1 MAIFGSNNVFLSS
14 YVLGSIN
21 GFVAGPRFPVQK
33 ELVLRDLQKRCK
45 KKKVYGF
52 RFSLNWCS
60 GICKQ
65 IAKDKK
71 KMPEVRRPPKNVRQ
85 LLAAQHSRY
94 QAQSAGL
101 LMSTAHVM
109 AHAAR
114 ALRPL
119 DEDGLAEL
127 MDASASD
134 SLGPRQPPALE
145 DIVGNIT
152 SGKSVRSVYKSAAN
166 ALELG
171 EKGKRRDKRRQEE
184 NDDAADAQ
192 SVNSSEKPRPW
203 DEERARRRARN
214 EEISKEKAIDKKND
228 DRPRRDE
235 DDRRRR
241 DEGDR
246 RCRSE
251 DDRRRQDDRR
261 RDRSRATSRDDDR
274 GRSHKRA
281 TGSQRAAA
289 TTDSP
294 GDRWSMASERQTSA
308 WLEQRAAEQQRQIH
322 RETAV
327 SPAPAGKVVLK
338 DNVEVEENKFES
350 TKAKILQSNA
360 KILQTKANVDKQK
373 RKRW

>member
-1 MAIFGSNNVFLSS
+1 
-14 YVLGSIN
+14 
-21 GFVAGPRFPVQK
+21 
-33 ELVLRDLQKRCK
+33 
-45 KKKVYGF
+45 
-52 RFSLNWCS
+52 
-60 GICKQ
+60 
-65 IAKDKK
+65 
-71 KMPEVRRPPKNVRQ
+71 MPEVRRPPKNVRQ

-127 MDASASD
+127 MDASASE

-192 SVNSSEKPRPW
+192 SVNSEKPRPW

-251 DDRRRQDDRR
+251 DDHRRRRDEGDRRRRDDRR

-289 TTDSP
+289 ATDSP

-338 DNVEVEENKFES
+338 DNVEVEKNLKVLKPKFCKAMPKFCKPRPMW
-350 TKAKILQSNA
+350 TKRR
-360 KILQTKANVDKQK
+360 